1 MQSFINPHFINK
13 SRIVIKIGSSLLIR
27 GGEFNFTWLESLA
40 LDIAELINSNIATEV
55 VVVTS
60 GAVAIGKESLKN
72 YNINKKLSIAEKQAA
87 AAIGQI
93 SLMSNYHQIF
103 AKAQLNVAQILLSAT
118 DCNLRKSYQNTCNTI
133 KTLVS
138 NQIIPIINENDSVAT
153 EEIKIGDNDRLAAR
167 IAQMIDADLLIL
179 FSDIDGLYSENP
191 NNNPK
196 ANFISVVKKISSQ
209 VELMAQGSS
218 SSVGTGGMVTKIIAA
233 KMATANYCNVIITSG
248 IENKALSKLVKSCF
262 NVENIKA
269 DNIYLEEENCNN
281 STGEYKERGGEGKKF
296 TIFLANKQK
305 PLKSSRKISKSKKN
319 WLAGLISAKGSLFI
333 NDCAVLAMKSGKNS
347 LLPIG
352 VIAVEGNFKS
362 GEVVFIKNAEGEHL
376 GNGIVNYDSD
386 IVGDIIKK
394 NSEEISEIVGFGKKT
409 ILINAEY
416 MVIFSK

>member
-1 MQSFINPHFINK
+1 MC
-13 SRIVIKIGSSLLIR
+13 
-27 GGEFNFTWLESLA
+27 LE
-40 LDIAELINSNIATEV
+40 AENSN
-55 VVVTS
+55 
-60 GAVAIGKESLKN
+60 N
-72 YNINKKLSIAEKQAA
+72 N
-87 AAIGQI
+87 
-93 SLMSNYHQIF
+93 
-103 AKAQLNVAQILLSAT
+103 
-118 DCNLRKSYQNTCNTI
+118 
-133 KTLVS
+133 
-138 NQIIPIINENDSVAT
+138 T
-153 EEIKIGDNDRLAAR
+153 EEH
-167 IAQMIDADLLIL
+167 
-179 FSDIDGLYSENP
+179 
-191 NNNPK
+191 
-196 ANFISVVKKISSQ
+196 
-209 VELMAQGSS
+209 
-218 SSVGTGGMVTKIIAA
+218 
-233 KMATANYCNVIITSG
+233 
-248 IENKALSKLVKSCF
+248 
-262 NVENIKA
+262 
-269 DNIYLEEENCNN
+269 
-281 STGEYKERGGEGKKF
+281 KERGSESKKF